1 MHKNKSTRGATL
13 VTFSSF
19 IPQILLKLPEN
30 VCKRHFVAKQNLLGH
45 VTDNVYG
52 LGKAAA
58 RGHCQTVGYLGE
70 SSFSFL

>member
-1 MHKNKSTRGATL
+1 M
-13 VTFSSF
+13 
-19 IPQILLKLPEN
+19 LKLPEN
-30 VCKRHFVAKQNLLGH
+30 YSCGLVCKRHFVAKQNSLGH

-52 LGKAAA
+52 LGKAAD